1 MCASK
6 RCEGLPVCRVKAVPS
21 FLIHFKTLS
30 IGLFPARTGL
40 SRQEKEE
47 RKEKET
53 SAVSDRMRFLS
64 GVSLT
69 TNNLATQ
76 PTEPVY
82 AITTVGSEISS
93 VQSQQGTHIPQKTKP
108 VLKTSQFRQQMWSAA
123 TWKYTSR
130 PAEVNLVPRALFP
143 GFGAPWGGGCGRG
156 LFLSHH
162 FSFVVRELSWQGN
175 RSGPS
180 NWIRD
185 L

>member
-1 MCASK
+1 MLRPWVLVCSLLGQVSHGKK
-6 RCEGLPVCRVKAVPS
+6 RRRGKRERPLP
-21 FLIHFKTLS
+21 
-30 IGLFPARTGL
+30 
-40 SRQEKEE
+40 
-47 RKEKET
+47 
-53 SAVSDRMRFLS
+53 VSDRMRFLS

-76 PTEPVY
+76 PTERVY

-108 VLKTSQFRQQMWSAA
+108 VVRTSQYRLQMWSAA

-130 PAEVNLVPRALFP
+130 PAEVNLVPGALFP
-143 GFGAPWGGGCGRG
+143 GFGAPWGRGCGRG

>member
-1 MCASK
+1 MLRPWVLVCSLLGQVSHGKK
-6 RCEGLPVCRVKAVPS
+6 RRRGKRERPLP
-21 FLIHFKTLS
+21 
-30 IGLFPARTGL
+30 
-40 SRQEKEE
+40 
-47 RKEKET
+47 
-53 SAVSDRMRFLS
+53 VSDRMSFLS

-76 PTEPVY
+76 PTERVY

-108 VLKTSQFRQQMWSAA
+108 VLKTSQYRLQMWSAA

-143 GFGAPWGGGCGRG
+143 GFGAPGGRGCGRG